1 MPAESG
7 ELAGYSS
14 EAAIDP
20 RALLEQPCDVL
31 APCAVERV
39 IDADL
44 ARRLR
49 CRIIAEGANG
59 PTTPEADRVLAERN
73 DGIFVIPDILCN
85 AGGVIVSYFEW
96 VQDLQQYFW
105 SRDEVMDRLER
116 ALDRSWAMVVARAKR
131 DGVSNRTAAMA
142 IGVERVVKAKQMR
155 GLFP

>member
-1 MPAESG
+1 V
-7 ELAGYSS
+7 
-14 EAAIDP
+14 
-20 RALLEQPCDVL
+20 LLEQPCDIL

-39 IDADL
+39 IDAEL

-59 PTTPEADRVLAERN
+59 PTTPDADRVIAERN

-116 ALDRSWAMVVARAKR
+116 ALDRSWGMVVARAKR

-142 IGVERVVKAKQMR
+142 IGVERVVKAKQAR